1 MASYTPEEIK
11 GYAKSQGWLND
22 YGYLKDAQS
31 LAAARSAANQ
41 FGVSVGDLESAL
53 GYNSGAIANY
63 TQPVTQAATSG
74 AQKTGPYSASDI
86 KGYAQ
91 AQGWLNDQG
100 KVKDDASAA
109 AMQQAARQYGVS
121 GTQIENALGYDSGVV
136 NRYLATHGLGLLPGG
151 MNGIGSTLGDSTQP
165 GVPYQQSP
173 APNAAISNAIGIVNS
188 QTQRPPP
195 AAAQVPGPAPIVFSP
210 QSVNQSQT
218 TQGILSQL
226 LADGSPVMQRA
237 KAIAMEDMAGRGL
250 TSSSIA
256 TDAGMRAIVDRATD
270 IAGRDAGIYAD
281 QALQNQRAQY
291 DVLTGNANR
300 ELQAQTFNAGAQNTA
315 ANLGF
320 DAGSRRDLAVTQATL
335 EMAGI
340 PLKTQ
345 AQMQIMATAQGL
357 DLDKMAAAHGYDAQ
371 KMQQAFANNAEL
383 TRLSSGLDAQSRAT
397 LQELQAK
404 LQGSLSGQASVISTT
419 QRYTDMAQKIR
430 VDPDL
435 PDDVKRATIADLQ
448 YDWRAEIS
456 RISAISGAVLPADYF
471 PG

>member
-109 AMQQAARQYGVS
+109 AMYQAARQYGVS

-173 APNAAISNAIGIVNS
+173 A
-188 QTQRPPP
+188 
-195 AAAQVPGPAPIVFSP
+195 AAQVPGQAPIVFSP

-256 TDAGMRAIVDRATD
+256 TEAGMRALTDRAID
-270 IAGRDAGIYAD
+270 IAGRDSGIYAE
-281 QALQNQRAQY
+281 QALQNQRGQY
-291 DVLTGNANR
+291 DAATGNANR
-300 ELQAQTFNAGAQNTA
+300 DLQTQIFNANALN
-315 ANLGF
+315 
-320 DAGSRRDLAVTQATL
+320 
-335 EMAGI
+335 
-340 PLKTQ
+340 
-345 AQMQIMATAQGL
+345 
-357 DLDKMAAAHGYDAQ
+357 DAQ
-371 KMQQAFANNAEL
+371 KAQKEFEYRAEL
-383 TRLSSGLDAQSRAT
+383 TKLSGALDAQSRAA
-397 LQELQAK
+397 LQEAASK
-404 LQGSLSGQASVISTT
+404 LQGNLNGQSMIVTAT
-419 QRYTDMAQKIR
+419 QRYTTMAQQIR
-430 VDPDL
+430 IDPDL
-435 PDDVKRATIADLQ
+435 ATEAKSSAIADLQ
-448 YDWRAEIS
+448 HDWQAEVS
-456 RISAISGAVLPADYF
+456 RIAGIYGIALPADYF
-471 PG
+471 P